1 MKKSRAHLCWY
12 IQSLRTATLTVQCVW
27 VQWLTQHGKRC
38 PQRWKNLHPWTFPQL
53 SYTRPWATW
62 CNFDQLF
69 SGQEA
74 VLKDLWRSLPTW
86 NTHIRRPGEAA
97 EILETAGRIEKNFL
111 LGGLGKN
118 REKKGE
124 NTQHLQTYGFLA
136 NLNCHGIYVL
146 NINWKKISLLLI
158 LCPTTTTENTAKRCF
173 CSQSL
178 QSLEFHGF
186 ESMCNTSIGW

>member
-1 MKKSRAHLCWY
+1 MKKSRALLCRY

-38 PQRWKNLHPWTFPQL
+38 PQRWKNLHSWTFPQL

-86 NTHIRRPGEAA
+86 NTQTRRPGEAA
-97 EILETAGRIEKNFL
+97 EILDTAGRIEKNFL
-111 LGGLGKN
+111 LGGLEKKTERRKEKTPSTYKPMVFLQTSIAMVFMSLTLTEKKKPVFFSYHVLPL
-118 REKKGE
+118 REKILQ
-124 NTQHLQTYGFLA
+124 NVASVPNLSNHLSFMD
-136 NLNCHGIYVL
+136 LNPCATL
-146 NINWKKISLLLI
+146 
-158 LCPTTTTENTAKRCF
+158 P
-173 CSQSL
+173 
-178 QSLEFHGF
+178 
-186 ESMCNTSIGW
+186 

>member
-1 MKKSRAHLCWY
+1 MKKSRARLCRY
-12 IQSLRTATLTVQCVW
+12 IQSLQTTILTVQCVW

-69 SGQEA
+69 SGQEV

-118 REKKGE
+118 RKEKTPSTYKPMVFLQTSIAMVFMSLTLTEKKSVFFSYCVLPLRQKILQ
-124 NTQHLQTYGFLA
+124 NVASVPSLSSHLSFMD
-136 NLNCHGIYVL
+136 LNPCATL
-146 NINWKKISLLLI
+146 
-158 LCPTTTTENTAKRCF
+158 P
-173 CSQSL
+173 
-178 QSLEFHGF
+178 
-186 ESMCNTSIGW
+186 

>member
-1 MKKSRAHLCWY
+1 MKKSRARLCRY
-12 IQSLRTATLTVQCVW
+12 IQSLQTTILTVQCVW

-69 SGQEA
+69 SGQEV

-111 LGGLGKN
+111 LGGLGKKQ
-118 REKKGE
+118 REERRKHPAL
-124 NTQHLQTYGFLA
+124 T
-136 NLNCHGIYVL
+136 NLWFSCKPQLPWY
-146 NINWKKISLLLI
+146 
-158 LCPTTTTENTAKRCF
+158 LCP
-173 CSQSL
+173 
-178 QSLEFHGF
+178 
-186 ESMCNTSIGW
+186 